1 MTLRIFNNI
10 LWSIGLIGCFWS
22 FKFLYVPGSF
32 CLFILLS
39 IPGWRVLQPVR
50 FLFWKLFAKTYYY
63 DRLTGSNPLLS
74 YPMIIWMTFTGRGI
88 YIREGDKAFREAGII
103 KLEETF
109 SALTETDP
117 VKVAERGQKAFQ
129 QWAESSARRDREETE
144 TEREIARLDKLPVM

>member
-1 MTLRIFNNI
+1 MTLQIFNNI

-50 FLFWKLFAKTYYY
+50 FLFWKLFAKMYYY
-63 DRLTGSNPLLS
+63 DKLTGGNPLLC
-74 YPMIIWMTFTGRGI
+74 YPMLIWMAFTGRHI
-88 YIREGDKAFREAGII
+88 YIRQGDKAFRGAGIAT
-103 KLEETF
+103 LEEIA

-117 VKVAERGQKAFQ
+117 VKITERGHRAFQ
-129 QWAESSARRDREETE
+129 QWAEQSEMRDREE
-144 TEREIARLDKLPVM
+144 TEREIARLDKLPVT